1 MEPLSVTAFLDK
13 QVDAVRSISGNDDR
27 RLADAVDVLL
37 SASGK
42 IVVSGIGKSG
52 HIGMKIASSMT
63 SLGAPAVF
71 LHPAEAFH
79 GDLGMIGKGDAVILL
94 SHSGETKEVTRLLA
108 QIKRI
113 GASVLAVT
121 GAPASTLAKEANVA
135 LTYVVTDEGSP
146 YNIAPMASMTAM
158 LAIGDLM
165 ATMLCAKKG
174 FTARDF
180 AATHPGGAL
189 GLQLTKVAECMKG
202 PERLPVVKADAD
214 FHAALTEINRCRLGV
229 TSVVDEGG
237 AVVGVLTDGDVRR
250 FLLSE
255 AFDMHAPVA
264 SVMKRDPKTIDADAS
279 LQDALR
285 MMEDL
290 RVMSLF
296 VTDAARHP
304 VGVVHMHHII
314 EGKIV

>member
-1 MEPLSVTAFLDK
+1 
-13 QVDAVRSISGNDDR
+13 
-27 RLADAVDVLL
+27 
-37 SASGK
+37 
-42 IVVSGIGKSG
+42 
-52 HIGMKIASSMT
+52 
-63 SLGAPAVF
+63 
-71 LHPAEAFH
+71 
-79 GDLGMIGKGDAVILL
+79 
-94 SHSGETKEVTRLLA
+94 
-108 QIKRI
+108 
-113 GASVLAVT
+113 VT